1 MISARTTI
9 VPSKMEAI
17 ARSSSCVPLELSGV
31 VTVRL
36 TSCAPLELS
45 GVVTDEREVFEVNG
59 GRVVGSVGGVKVPRN
74 KPKIGMLPFACKLQY
89 G

>member
-1 MISARTTI
+1 MISASTTI

-36 TSCAPLELS
+36 TSCTPLELS
-45 GVVTDEREVFEVNG
+45 GVVTDERKVSEVTR
-59 GRVVGSVGGVKVPRN
+59 GRLVGSVGGVKVSRN
-74 KPKIGMLPFACKLQY
+74 KPKIGILPFTCRLQY
-89 G
+89 R